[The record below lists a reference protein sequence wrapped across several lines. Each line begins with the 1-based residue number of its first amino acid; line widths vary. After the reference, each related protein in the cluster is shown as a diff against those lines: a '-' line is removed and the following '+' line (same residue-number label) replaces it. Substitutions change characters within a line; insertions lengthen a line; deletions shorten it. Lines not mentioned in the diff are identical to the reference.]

1 MEEKFQRRSFL
12 ALLLLVS
19 LSFLWILKP
28 FYEPIFW
35 AAIIAIVSSPV
46 QRRLDRKLNRHHNLA
61 ALITLLFCVVI
72 IIVPVLFILLTLAQ
86 EGLTFYQ
93 KLESGQIDIAGFLEK
108 LRDFFPQLQLLFKRL
123 GLEMENLNS
132 RLAEIVLAGGSFL
145 ATQVLT
151 IGQNTIMLVINIIL
165 MIYLLF
171 FFLRDGDK
179 LVELLVRAMPL
190 GDARERLLFIKF
202 SEMTRA
208 TVKGSLLV
216 AMVQGALGGLIFWAL
231 GIGGA
236 ILWGVIMAL
245 LSLLPALGAA
255 LIWMPAAVYLL
266 VTGSIWQGIVLAVFG
281 MGIISTVDNILRP
294 ILVGRDTKLPDYVVL
309 LSTLGG
315 LWLLGLTGFMLGP
328 LVAALFVAF
337 WGIFMREFNV

>member
-1 MEEKFQRRSFL
+1 MEENFQKRTFL
-12 ALLLLVS
+12 GLLLLVS

-35 AAIIAIVSSPV
+35 AAVIAIISSPV
-46 QRRLDRKLNRHHNLA
+46 QRRLDQRLNRHHNLS
-61 ALITLLFCVVI
+61 ALITLLFCVIV
-72 IIVPVLFILLTLAQ
+72 IIVPVLFVLLTLAQ
-86 EGLTFYQ
+86 EGLAFYQ
-93 KLESGQIDIAGFLEK
+93 KLESGQIDIAGFLER
-108 LRDFFPQLQLLFKRL
+108 LREYFPQLQILFKRL
-123 GLEMENLNS
+123 GLDMETLNS
-132 RLAEIVLAGGSFL
+132 RLAGIALMGGSFL

-165 MIYLLF
+165 MLYLLF

-179 LVELLVRAMPL
+179 LVALLVRAMPL

-202 SEMTRA
+202 TEMTRA
-208 TVKGSLLV
+208 TIKGSLLV
-216 AMVQGALGGLIFWAL
+216 AIVQGMLGGLIFWVL
-231 GIGGA
+231 GVGGA
-236 ILWGVIMAL
+236 VLWGVIMAL

-255 LIWMPAAVYLL
+255 LIWVPVAVYLL
-266 VTGSIWQGIVLAVFG
+266 VTGSLWQGIVLAVFG
-281 MGIISTVDNILRP
+281 LGVISTVDNILRP

-315 LWLLGLTGFMLGP
+315 LWLLGVTGFMLGP

-337 WGIFMREFNV
+337 WGIFIREINV